1 MNIYRIL
8 TLISLLVIPHLSFA
22 EYRDNNYQARIQDV
36 MKARKLMDKKRERD
50 KINDLA
56 QELAQEMV
64 IIDTHLDTPIQL
76 YMQQDKNGF
85 YEDITKKS
93 SLHFDFDRAV
103 SGGLNVPFFVIF
115 TPPSAEEK
123 GTAFEMAKE
132 LIKILEDIMN
142 KNPAK
147 FRLVKSGRNYK

>member
-8 TLISLLVIPHLSFA
+8 TLISLLVIPYLSFA
-22 EYRDNNYQARIQDV
+22 EYRDINYQARLQDV

-85 YEDITKKS
+85 YEDITKTVS
-93 SLHFDFDRAV
+93 YTHLRAHE
-103 SGGLNVPFFVIF
+103 
-115 TPPSAEEK
+115 T
-123 GTAFEMAKE
+123 
-132 LIKILEDIMN
+132 
-142 KNPAK
+142 
-147 FRLVKSGRNYK
+147 